1 MKAKN
6 YKQCNDCVYF
16 DLLFDDCAECDNGS
30 RQLTHGDF
38 TSDMEIYNDDN
49 CDVNYN
55 EEQKPK
61 YFLIRWL
68 IYLMLIFL
76 REDGTTWFSG
86 IERKPL
92 GDKQEEDYFPLW
104 LHIFFPIVYIDQWR
118 DGGYSGDDF
127 AGDMYFRLFPF
138 CWLKFSYEM

>member
-38 TSDMEIYNDDN
+38 NSDMEIYNDDN

-76 REDGTTWFSG
+76 NEDGATWFSG
-86 IERKPL
+86 IERKPF

-104 LHIFFPIVYIDQWR
+104 LHVFFPIVYIDQWR
-118 DGGYSGDDF
+118 NGGYSGDDF
-127 AGDMYFRLFPF
+127 AGDMYSRLLPF
-138 CWLKFSYEM
+138 WWLKFSYEM